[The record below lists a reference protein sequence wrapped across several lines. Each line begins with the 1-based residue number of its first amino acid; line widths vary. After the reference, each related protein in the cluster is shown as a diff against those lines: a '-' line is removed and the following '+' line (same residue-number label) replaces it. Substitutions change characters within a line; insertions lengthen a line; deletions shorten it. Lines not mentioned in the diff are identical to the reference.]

1 MKKEFISALMM
12 ALPLSAKQYENLYT
26 VLIFVG
32 VLTLL
37 FIIIYLMVGEEREET
52 ET

>member
-1 MKKEFISALMM
+1 MKKELISSMIM
-12 ALPLSAKQYENLYT
+12 ALPLSAGQYDNLYT

-37 FIIIYLMVGEEREET
+37 FIIVYLMIGEEREET
-52 ET
+52 EA

>member
-1 MKKEFISALMM
+1 MKNELISAIMM
-12 ALPLSAKQYENLYT
+12 ALPLTAGEYDNLYI
-26 VLIFVG
+26 VLVFVG

>member
-1 MKKEFISALMM
+1 MKNELIFTMMM
-12 ALPLSAKQYENLYT
+12 AWPISGGEYDNLYA
-26 VLIFVG
+26 VLIFLG

>member
-1 MKKEFISALMM
+1 MKKELISALMM
-12 ALPLSAKQYENLYT
+12 AWPISDAEYNTLYS
-26 VLIFVG
+26 VLIFAG

-52 ET
+52 ES